1 MLEVNQFFDINKF
14 PKETGMLYWALSM
27 PLLGSTQSP
36 ENCYN
41 DAVDSIEKVLIS
53 NIGVYVVYTDN
64 LYLCSPDEAYTLK
77 RKHQKMVANHKSGWM
92 NLIKKN
98 IYIIPSAYTFTN
110 WSQLLLDCNNFDHYL
125 NKFKIIYD
133 EDVMLQKYIQ
143 LDIEN
148 TGREVNT
155 YAIAYMLEEILLDY
169 MVMKGKVRMQNDYTN
184 DKEQWILNCYHGKP
198 HRSHVYLHQKNFF
211 EFDNAK
217 NIYQNSCYDMLNK
230 KLYNYDNLDIETFDF
245 SKNTISELSDKISE

>member
-41 DAVDSIEKVLIS
+41 DDVALVEKILVS
-53 NIGVYVVYTDN
+53 NVGLHVVYTDN

-77 RKHQKMVANHKSGWM
+77 RKHQKMVANHKQGWM

-98 IYIIPSAYTFTN
+98 VYLIPSAYTFTN
-110 WSQLLLDCNNFDHYL
+110 WSKLLLDCNNFDHYL
-125 NKFKIIYD
+125 SRFKIIYD
-133 EDVMLQKYIQ
+133 EDIMLQKYIQ

-148 TGREVNT
+148 TDREVNKYT
-155 YAIAYMLEEILLDY
+155 IAYMLEEILLDY

-211 EFDNAK
+211 NFDNSK
-217 NIYQNSCYDMLNK
+217 NVYQNSWYDMLNK

-245 SKNTISELSDKISE
+245 SKSI

>member
-14 PKETGMLYWALSM
+14 PKEPGMLYWALSM

-41 DAVDSIEKVLIS
+41 DYLALMEKGLVSEVAL
-53 NIGVYVVYTDN
+53 YVAYKDI
-64 LYLCSPDEAYTLK
+64 LYLGPPQEVYTLK
-77 RKHQKMVANHKSGWM
+77 LKNQKIVDDHKQDWM
-92 NLIKKN
+92 NMIKKN
-98 IYIIPSAYTFTN
+98 TYLISSGCTFTS
-110 WSQLLLDCNNFDHYL
+110 WVQLLLDCYNFNDYV

-133 EDVMLQKYIQ
+133 EDVMLQNYIQ

-148 TGREVNT
+148 TGREVNIYT
-155 YAIAYMLEEILLDY
+155 IAYMLEEILLDY

-184 DKEQWILNCYHGKP
+184 DKEQWILSCYHGKP

-217 NIYQNSCYDMLNK
+217 NIYQNSWYDMLNK

-245 SKNTISELSDKISE
+245 SRDRVEVL